1 MSQTS
6 SQQNYKALLKLPLV
20 KDILKAC
27 KRLENEN
34 HKLIKKNKKLRDKNH
49 FLKKFITTFPE
60 FRYGYR
66 ENSIRI
72 PNIPIKD
79 SDIFAYPLFGDRFD
93 TIANRYYGDSN
104 LWWIIAKAN
113 EISNGK
119 LSPDPLKKLRI
130 PTEIDDI
137 IEAINN
143 SN

>member
-1 MSQTS
+1 MR
-6 SQQNYKALLKLPLV
+6 YKNN
-20 KDILKAC
+20 I
-27 KRLENEN
+27 
-34 HKLIKKNKKLRDKNH
+34 IKQDKNKV
-49 FLKKFITTFPE
+49 
-60 FRYGYR
+60 RYYKPR
-66 ENSIRI
+66 II